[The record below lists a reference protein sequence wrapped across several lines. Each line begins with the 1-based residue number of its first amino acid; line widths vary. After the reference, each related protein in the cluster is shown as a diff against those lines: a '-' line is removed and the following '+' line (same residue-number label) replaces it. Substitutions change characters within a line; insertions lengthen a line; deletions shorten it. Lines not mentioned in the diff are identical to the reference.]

1 MNLISLFVS
10 LQFLLFATS
19 EDIKTYKIPNI
30 LTYSHMIYGGIYTY
44 QLGYSA
50 KDILVAIIIFV
61 IFGLFGLM
69 GMGDVKMYIALSLLN
84 GTKNVLQILL
94 LSLVLLVTYCLIFK
108 TEHFTK
114 SIINLKNNKLKSA
127 IKDSSN
133 KYPFALFTY
142 MGYLLFA
149 ILSLI

>member
-19 EDIKTYKIPNI
+19 EDIETYKIPNI
-30 LTYSHMIYGGIYTY
+30 LTYSHMIFGCIYAY
-44 QLGYSA
+44 QLGYSI

-61 IFGLFGLM
+61 IFGLVGLM

-94 LSLVLLVTYCLIFK
+94 VPLL
-108 TEHFTK
+108 
-114 SIINLKNNKLKSA
+114 LKNTQR
-127 IKDSSN
+127 
-133 KYPFALFTY
+133 Y
-142 MGYLLFA
+142 
-149 ILSLI
+149 

>member
-10 LQFLLFATS
+10 LQFLLFATI

-30 LTYSHMIYGGIYTY
+30 LTYSHMIYGGIYAY

-94 LSLVLLVTYCLIFK
+94 L
-108 TEHFTK
+108 
-114 SIINLKNNKLKSA
+114 
-127 IKDSSN
+127 
-133 KYPFALFTY
+133 
-142 MGYLLFA
+142 
-149 ILSLI
+149 